1 MYDVENVLVTH
12 NDPKYQTT
20 SHRFKLN
27 LMDITKFI
35 KVDESTIPFNHFDFV
50 SFKDVLGCDREGR
63 CVDIIGHVVEKDA
76 LKDKD
81 VNKKRSKLL
90 DITLEDTAGTR
101 IHCSLWD
108 TYAER
113 MDAYLTMCDS
123 TSPVVAAIQVC
134 KLKKYYGVMGI
145 SNAFY

>member
-1 MYDVENVLVTH
+1 LVPKFKAVVQEGSLYDVENVLVTH

-63 CVDIIGHVVEKDA
+63 CVGWFQNLLLFVYFIPFLGRALTLSFFDTNFTDIIGHVVEKDA
-76 LKDKD
+76 LKNKD
-81 VNKKRSKLL
+81 VNEKRSKLL
-90 DITLEDTAGTR
+90 DITLEDTA
-101 IHCSLWD
+101 
-108 TYAER
+108 
-113 MDAYLTMCDS
+113 
-123 TSPVVAAIQVC
+123 
-134 KLKKYYGVMGI
+134 
-145 SNAFY
+145 